1 MNEPSPRRPRIG
13 FAYAR
18 AAARAANR
26 DRAVEDASPYGRK
39 VGLCFVG
46 DGVLDVPFFRPASQ
60 RSHVRENTRESYDV
74 GRGNGHVES

>member
-46 DGVLDVPFFRPASQ
+46 DGVLDVPFFSPGEPAVA
-60 RSHVRENTRESYDV
+60 RAGENARV
-74 GRGNGHVES
+74 IRCWPG

>member
-26 DRAVEDASPYGRK
+26 DRAGEDASPYGRK
-39 VGLCFVG
+39 DGLCFVG
-46 DGVLDVPFFRPASQ
+46 DGVLDVPFFFARRASG
-60 RSHVRENTRESYDV
+60 RTCGRKRASHTMLAGVMAM
-74 GRGNGHVES
+74 